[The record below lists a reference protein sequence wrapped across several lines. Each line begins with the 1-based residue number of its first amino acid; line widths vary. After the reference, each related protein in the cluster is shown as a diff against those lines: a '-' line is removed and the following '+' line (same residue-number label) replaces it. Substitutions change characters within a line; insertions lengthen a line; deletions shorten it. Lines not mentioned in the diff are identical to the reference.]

1 MPALP
6 EVDFDHI
13 SIQEG
18 RLVTFL
24 AGGTDGW
31 CLLIIA
37 LYDRSADMT

>member
-18 RLVTFL
+18 KLVTFL
-24 AGGTDGW
+24 AGGTD
-31 CLLIIA
+31 A
-37 LYDRSADMT
+37 S